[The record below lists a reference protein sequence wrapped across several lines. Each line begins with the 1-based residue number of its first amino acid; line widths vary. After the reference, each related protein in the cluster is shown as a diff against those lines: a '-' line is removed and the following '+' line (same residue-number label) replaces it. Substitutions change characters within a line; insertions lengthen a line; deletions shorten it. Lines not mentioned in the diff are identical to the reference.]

1 MKCPFCGHQDTQV
14 KDSRPSDDGS
24 AIRRRR
30 SCPNCNGRF
39 TTFERVQL
47 RELVILKRNGRRTPF
62 ERDKLERSLGV
73 ALRKRPVQPEQVEQL
88 VNRIVRQ
95 LESLGETEIPSSTV
109 GDFIMKALKGVDEV
123 AYVRYASVY
132 RDFRHTGDF
141 AKFLG
146 AEGLADGGGDEPS
159 GKA

>member
-1 MKCPFCGHQDTQV
+1 MKCPFCGNLDTQV
-14 KDSRPSDDGS
+14 KDSRPSDDGA

-30 SCPNCNGRF
+30 LCGKCEGRF

-47 RELVILKRNGRRTPF
+47 RELVILKRNGRRTAF
-62 ERDKLERSLGV
+62 DRDKLERSLRI
-73 ALRKRPVQPEQVEQL
+73 ALRKRPVQPDQIDQL
-88 VNRIVRQ
+88 ASRITRQ

-132 RDFRHTGDF
+132 RDFRHSSDF
-141 AKFLG
+141 ARFLG
-146 AEGLADGGGDEPS
+146 DEGLDE
-159 GKA
+159 G

>member
-62 ERDKLERSLGV
+62 DRDKLERSLGV
-73 ALRKRPVQPEQVEQL
+73 ALRKRPVQADQVEQM

-123 AYVRYASVY
+123 AYVRYLSLI
-132 RDFRHTGDF
+132 HI
-141 AKFLG
+141 
-146 AEGLADGGGDEPS
+146 
-159 GKA
+159 